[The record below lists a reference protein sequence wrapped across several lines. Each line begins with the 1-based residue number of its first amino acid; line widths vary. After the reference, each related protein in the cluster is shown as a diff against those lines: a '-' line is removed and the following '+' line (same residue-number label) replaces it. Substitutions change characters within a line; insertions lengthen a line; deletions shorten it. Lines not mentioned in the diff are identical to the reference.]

1 MISMQFEIT
10 LKNEKI
16 KSYRSIALIILLLN
30 LAVFIL
36 MLFYDEYRYEAA
48 SSILLVGIY
57 IFMRLYFIKKY
68 NQGNYLDQ
76 VLLFVLAGCW
86 FGLQYY
92 YAVAALVLLGVL
104 YHLALQKLQIL
115 FSNEKVIKM
124 NFPEKEYSWEL
135 FSNVIVKDNILTLD
149 FKNNHI
155 LQAEIEQPKN
165 LDEKKFNAFAKTKIS
180 EQPAS
185 VTESV

>member
-1 MISMQFEIT
+1 MIKMQFEIT
-10 LKNEKI
+10 LRNEKI

-68 NQGNYLDQ
+68 KQGNYLDQ

-92 YAVAALVLLGVL
+92 YACLL
-104 YHLALQKLQIL
+104 YTSPSPRDRQTSRMPS
-115 FSNEKVIKM
+115 F
-124 NFPEKEYSWEL
+124 
-135 FSNVIVKDNILTLD
+135 
-149 FKNNHI
+149 
-155 LQAEIEQPKN
+155 
-165 LDEKKFNAFAKTKIS
+165 
-180 EQPAS
+180 
-185 VTESV
+185 